1 MLGLGGAATPAGI
14 KAISLM
20 DNGSGVATKN
30 MIMLVVV
37 NATSIQL
44 IPATVMSL
52 LASNGATNPSSII
65 LPTLI
70 STAVSTVTGI
80 ILVKALYKNELS
92 SSGIR
97 GRRAYIF
104 RRKKVNVYD
113 SFVEGGK
120 KALKLAYVVFPF
132 VSSVLIMIA
141 LFRESGLSEMLTA
154 ALEKPLS
161 AVGIPPSMAELL
173 LLRPFS
179 GSGTLAYFETLLKIR
194 RQQLRS
200 EVRRRSHG
208 QFGNDIL
215 RRRRLFSGTGVKN

>member
-1 MLGLGGAATPAGI
+1 MSYLLPAFVAVVLIYSAA
-14 KAISLM
+14 
-20 DNGSGVATKN
+20 
-30 MIMLVVV
+30 
-37 NATSIQL
+37 
-44 IPATVMSL
+44 
-52 LASNGATNPSSII
+52 
-65 LPTLI
+65 
-70 STAVSTVTGI
+70 
-80 ILVKALYKNELS
+80 
-92 SSGIR
+92 
-97 GRRAYIF
+97 
-104 RRKKVNVYD
+104 KKVNVYD

-179 GSGTLAYFETLLKIR
+179 GSGTLAYFETLLKKYGGNSFEAKCR
-194 RQQLRS
+194 RN
-200 EVRRRSHG
+200 HG

-215 RRRRLFSGTGVKN
+215 RRRRLFFGHGCQKTEGRHSHKPILQSFGCRLRLSPLSARIVSA